1 MAMETIYKNNSEI
14 AQEKINQIIFD
25 HKLVES
31 EIAHALGITP
41 QNLSYQLHQSS
52 NFDRE
57 IEKGIYIYFRSKG
70 IIQYQKGHCEVVT
83 ENFLEF
89 TSIIHHQ
96 IAILS
101 NHIKRSIADD
111 MISKDEQD
119 RLIKLVDTLTNDLLK
134 QLNELKSSV
143 MGLKQ

>member
-1 MAMETIYKNNSEI
+1 MMDKAYQTNSDK

-25 HKLVES
+25 HHLVES
-31 EIAHALGITP
+31 DIAHALGVTP
-41 QNLSYQLHQSS
+41 QSLSYQLHQSA

-111 MISKDEQD
+111 IITKDQQD
-119 RLIKLVDTLTNDLLK
+119 VLMKLVESLANDLLK
-134 QLNELKSSV
+134 QLDELKNSV
-143 MGLKQ
+143 MGIKQ